1 MCACHDLYAARIRMD
16 TFQMLVICG
25 GGNVVDTKSCLPYT
39 YFAATL
45 SPDFFVHLALHFFI
59 FSLGDRFT

>member
-1 MCACHDLYAARIRMD
+1 MD